1 MSDLTP
7 LSSTL
12 SLTRHQKKKKC
23 SNVLIRLVQ
32 GSEWEYHIIFGVMKS
47 YSSFDFLKPLKNAD
61 IIPPGSQDLL
71 AVP

>member
-7 LSSTL
+7 TQLNSVIDRTP
-12 SLTRHQKKKKC
+12 KKKK
-23 SNVLIRLVQ
+23 SINFLIRVVQ

-47 YSSFDFLKPLKNAD
+47 YSSFDFFKPLKNAD
-61 IIPPGSQDLL
+61 VIPPGSQDLL